1 MLISIF
7 TYFTKF
13 QTKLKPNNYV
23 RVLYVLML
31 ALLLTGVSCKKS
43 TSFCSI
49 KEFGAIGDG
58 RTNNTVAIQSAI
70 DACNEAGG
78 GEVLV
83 SGGNFVTG
91 TIILK
96 DNVTLKVEVGSSLV
110 GSENPE
116 DYQNIDSF
124 IDATG
129 QVRGKCLIGAIDAN
143 NIALIGGGE
152 INGRGK
158 LFEHKSLRESL
169 KNKGYEKNT
178 INKLVANR
186 PFLIRFVRS
195 KNIRMDGLLLKNPAA
210 WTCHFFQCS
219 DVNVKHLE
227 IYSHANKNNDG
238 IDIDSS
244 HDVNI
249 TKCYI
254 NSGDDAI
261 CLKTTSPKPTY
272 NISVTDCI
280 LKSDWGALKFGTE
293 SMGDMYNIDIKRCK
307 INDTKG
313 GGIKILSVDGANI
326 SNVQIDSIDMKN
338 VDMPI
343 FIRLGER
350 LRTYRDAEKQDVG
363 SIDNISI
370 TNVKATTADLDNSRV
385 TPPAAIFVTG
395 TPNHKVGK
403 INFKN
408 VYVTLPGGGKE
419 EHKTIVVPEDEDRYP
434 EFSFFGVLPSYGLM
448 ARHVKELHVN
458 KYDFY
463 TTRPDSRPDVLVSD
477 VDNFNNSLE
486 YVQK

>member
-1 MLISIF
+1 M
-7 TYFTKF
+7 
-13 QTKLKPNNYV
+13 
-23 RVLYVLML
+23 RVLKFSIVFLF
-31 ALLLTGVSCKKS
+31 LLIVGCKES
-43 TSFCSI
+43 TSFCNI
-49 KEFGAIGDG
+49 KEFGAVGDG

-70 DACNEAGG
+70 DACHEAGG
-78 GEVLV
+78 GQVLV
-83 SGGNFVTG
+83 SGGEFVTG
-91 TIILK
+91 TIIIK
-96 DNVTLKVEVGSSLV
+96 DNVTLKVEIGSSLI

-124 IDATG
+124 VDATG
-129 QVRGKCLIGAIDAN
+129 QVRGKCLIGAIDAK

-152 INGRGK
+152 INGRGNV
-158 LFEHKSLRESL
+158 FEHKALRETL
-169 KNKGYEKNT
+169 KKKGYEKNT

-195 KNIRMDGLLLKNPAA
+195 KNVRMDGLLLKAPAA

-219 DVNVKHLE
+219 DVDVRYLE

-244 HDVNI
+244 HDVKI
-249 TKCYI
+249 TRCYI

-261 CLKTTSPKPTY
+261 CLKTTSPKPTF
-272 NISVTDCI
+272 NISVTDCV

-293 SMGDMYNIDIKRCK
+293 SMGDMYNVDIRRCK

-326 SNVQIDSIDMKN
+326 SNVVIDSVDMNN

-350 LRTYRDAEKQDVG
+350 LRTYRDAEKQEVG

-370 TNVKATTADLDNSRV
+370 TNIRATTADLDNSRV
-385 TPPAAIFVTG
+385 TPPAGIFITG
-395 TPNHKVGK
+395 TQNHKVGQ
-403 INFKN
+403 INLMN
-408 VYVTLPGGGKE
+408 IYITLPGGGAE
-419 EHKTIVVPEDEDRYP
+419 EHKAIIVPEDEDRYP

-448 ARHVKELHVN
+448 ARHVEELN
-458 KYDFY
+458 FKKYNFH
-463 TTRPDSRPDVLVSD
+463 TTRPDKRHDVFVSD
-477 VDNFNNSLE
+477 VDNFNDTIN

>member
-1 MLISIF
+1 M
-7 TYFTKF
+7 
-13 QTKLKPNNYV
+13 
-23 RVLYVLML
+23 RVLQVFTVFLFFIII
-31 ALLLTGVSCKKS
+31 SCKES
-43 TSFCSI
+43 TSFCSV
-49 KEFGAIGDG
+49 KDFGAIGDG

-70 DACNEAGG
+70 DACHKSGG

-96 DNVTLKVEVGSSLV
+96 DNVTLKVEVGASLI

-124 IDATG
+124 VDATG
-129 QVRGKCLIGAIDAN
+129 QLRGKCLIGAVDAK

-158 LFEHKSLRESL
+158 VFEHKTLRETL
-169 KNKGYEKNT
+169 KRKGYEKNT

-195 KNIRMDGLLLKNPAA
+195 NSIKMDGLLLKDPAA

-219 DVNVKHLE
+219 DVDVRHLE

-238 IDIDSS
+238 IDVDSS
-244 HDVNI
+244 HDVKI
-249 TKCYI
+249 TRCYI

-261 CLKTTSPKPTY
+261 CLKTTSTEPTY
-272 NISVTDCI
+272 NISITDCI

-293 SMGDMYNIDIKRCK
+293 SMGDMYNVDIRRCK

-313 GGIKILSVDGANI
+313 GGIKILSVDGAKI
-326 SNVQIDSIDMKN
+326 SNVVIDSVDMNN

-350 LRTYRDAEKQDVG
+350 LRTYRDAEKQEVG

-370 TNVKATTADLDNSRV
+370 TNIKATTADLDNSRV
-385 TPPAAIFVTG
+385 TPPAGIFITG

-403 INFKN
+403 VNLKN
-408 VYVTLPGGGKE
+408 IFITLPGGGE
-419 EHKTIVVPEDEDRYP
+419 EVHKTINVPEDEDKYP

-448 ARHVKELHVN
+448 ARHVEELHFK
-458 KYDFY
+458 KYNFH
-463 TTRPDSRPDVLVSD
+463 TTRQDNRHDVLVSD
-477 VDNFNNSLE
+477 VDNFNNTIN